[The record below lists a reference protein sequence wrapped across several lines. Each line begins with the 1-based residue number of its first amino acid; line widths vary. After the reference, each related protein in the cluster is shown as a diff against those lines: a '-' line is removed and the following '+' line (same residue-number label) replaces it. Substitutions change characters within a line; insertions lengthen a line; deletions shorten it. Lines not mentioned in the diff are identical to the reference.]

1 MCMKI
6 KVVDSDKQKVLN
18 RLAIARD
25 FINTLINE
33 EDIEKNWLTIH
44 KVLTLARKQINMA
57 THIMARRH
65 LRVCLAKRM
74 TEITGN
80 TSNEI
85 IKTFN
90 YLG

>member
-1 MCMKI
+1 MH
-6 KVVDSDKQKVLN
+6 VNNGDSDKRKILQ
-18 RLAIARD
+18 RLTIARD

-57 THIMARRH
+57 TYIMTRRH

-74 TEITGN
+74 PEITGN

>member
-1 MCMKI
+1 MK
-6 KVVDSDKQKVLN
+6 VNADDPDKRKILQ
-18 RLAIARD
+18 RLSIARD

-65 LRVCLAKRM
+65 LRVCLSKRM